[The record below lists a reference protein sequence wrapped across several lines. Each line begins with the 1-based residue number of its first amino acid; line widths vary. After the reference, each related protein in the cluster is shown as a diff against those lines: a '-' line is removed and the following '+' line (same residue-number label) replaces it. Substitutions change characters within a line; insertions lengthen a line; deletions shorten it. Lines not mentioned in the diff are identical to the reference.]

1 MIQGVNNDYDYHLS
15 TIATSTNSI
24 STTKN
29 SESEKNAQGTRSAK
43 TDTIEISEQAR
54 AAMEQASSIVSVGGK
69 ASSED
74 DTEAEANAAASQSA
88 TVQTNFVSTA
98 ASSSAEAD
106 TAPAVTAA
114 ATNSAV
120 SSSVATKAPS
130 TVVATSTDSSSSSE
144 NLTVLTQGQ
153 MDDLVSQGAI
163 TQAQEN
169 TELARRTV
177 DKQPEQA
184 TQVLTKAQSDGIE
197 SYKKQILS
205 IGIGTRSITE
215 EALNS
220 VA

>member
-24 STTKN
+24 STAKS
-29 SESEKNAQGTRSAK
+29 SETEKNAQGTQSAK

-69 ASSED
+69 ASSQD
-74 DTEAEANAAASQSA
+74 DTEAEASAAALQSTA
-88 TVQTNFVSTA
+88 EQTNSVSTT
-98 ASSSAEAD
+98 ASSSAKAD

-114 ATNSAV
+114 VTDGTV
-120 SSSVATKAPS
+120 SSSAVKVAPS
-130 TVVATSTDSSSSSE
+130 AVTATTTDSSSSSE
-144 NLTVLTQGQ
+144 DLTALTQGQ
-153 MDDLVSQGAI
+153 MDDLVSQGTI

-184 TQVLTKAQSDGIE
+184 AQVLTKTQSDGIE
-197 SYKKQILS
+197 SYKKQIQS

-215 EALNS
+215 ESLNS